1 MKWEAAKIEPM
12 EIAQRLSRC
21 SVLGLEL
28 TDHPLDGG
36 APSHLFV

>member
-1 MKWEAAKIEPM
+1 VRKIDAHRWIDKHP
-12 EIAQRLSRC
+12 AC